1 MVVVVADVVAIVT
14 GVFTCVCVCVCVCV
28 LVSKSVL
35 FSGLD
40 VKAILVLQK

>member
-14 GVFTCVCVCVCVCV
+14 GVFTCVCGCV